1 MTAGIAAIGGSNLQI
16 VVVVDM
22 AGRAR
27 NIGVAVGQEKTGGAV
42 IEDGGG
48 PTDGVVA
55 GGAVGSGESGAS
67 RGVRRIV
74 GLLPLSEVAIL
85 AGAGGEVVIVVY
97 VASGA
102 GQIGVAVGEQETS
115 SAVIEFG
122 AEPTV
127 KTMAAW
133 RIDWKRRRDRRWREE
148 DWWCSASPSG
158 GRSRSEC
165 RGRGI
170 GRRQHSCG
178 KNRKE
183 QRREPRE
190 AGNDSGDL

>member
-22 AGRAR
+22 AGGAR

-85 AGAGGEVVIVVY
+85 AGAGGEVVIVVD

-102 GQIGVAVGEQETS
+102 GQIGVAVGEQES
-115 SAVIEFG
+115 QSCCDRIWRRANCQNCG
-122 AEPTV
+122 
-127 KTMAAW
+127 MW

-148 DWWCSASPSG
+148 DWWCSANLSSG
-158 GRSRSEC
+158 RNRSEC
-165 RGRGI
+165 RGPGI
-170 GRRQHSCG
+170 GQRPHSCG

-190 AGNDSGDL
+190 AGKRFW